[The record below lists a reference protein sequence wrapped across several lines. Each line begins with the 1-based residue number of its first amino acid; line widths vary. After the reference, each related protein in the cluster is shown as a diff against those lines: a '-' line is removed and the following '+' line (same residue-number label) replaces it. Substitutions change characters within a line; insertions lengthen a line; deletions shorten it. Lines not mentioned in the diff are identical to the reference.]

1 MERTEK
7 MTAASQPR
15 VAHDGSYFD
24 WPALFGGAVVT
35 TAIGLLFA
43 GFGAALGLS
52 AVSPL
57 QGEGSVGW
65 ALIIVGAWILI
76 TTVVAYAAGGYV
88 AGRMRRR
95 IDGASADEVSARDS
109 MHGAVVWGLGL
120 IFSAWMAAGIVGG
133 VTTAV
138 GNVAEGAAS
147 AAGTVA
153 GAAGDVAAAAGGAA
167 ADAGDAVAGSDLL
180 ANVNPLEIINQR
192 LLRGTEVRVDQ
203 NLDLPAGGM
212 AVLGDILRTGEI
224 DDQDRAYLIDVITE
238 NSNLNATQ
246 VEERVDAAVAEVVQ
260 LREEAQAQAAQLA
273 QDAREAA
280 DAARRAS
287 VLTGFAIAAAF
298 LIAAAA
304 AIWGASL
311 GGRHRD
317 EGMLFA
323 GFRSF

>member
-1 MERTEK
+1 

-15 VAHDGSYFD
+15 VAHEGSYFD

-35 TAIGLLFA
+35 VAIGLLFA

-57 QGEGSVGW
+57 HGEGSAGW
-65 ALIIVGAWILI
+65 ALIIVGAWILV

-95 IDGASADEVSARDS
+95 IDGATSDEVSARDS

-120 IFSAWMAAGIVGG
+120 IFSAWMAAGVVSG
-133 VTTAV
+133 VSTAV

-153 GAAGDVAAAAGGAA
+153 SAAGDAVAAAGDAA
-167 ADAGDAVAGSDLL
+167 ANAGDAVAGSDLL
-180 ANVNPLEIINQR
+180 SDINPLEIVNQR
-192 LLRGTEVRVDQ
+192 LLRGTEVRVDE

-224 DDQDRAYLIDVITE
+224 DDQDRAYLVDVITE
-238 NSNLNATQ
+238 NSNLNASQ
-246 VEERVDAAVAEVVQ
+246 VEQRVDSAVAEVVA
-260 LREEAQAQAAQLA
+260 LREEAQAEAAQLA
-273 QDAREAA
+273 ESAREAA

-287 VLTGFAIAAAF
+287 VLTGFAIAAGF

-304 AIWGASL
+304 AIWGSAI